1 MEDVVERAVYAVE
14 VSLRKDGIDL
24 DVMDSDSIRDEIQRI
39 LEENGYFE

>member
-14 VSLRKDGIDL
+14 VALRKDGIDL
-24 DVMDSDSIRDEIQRI
+24 DVTDSDSIRDELQRI

>member
-24 DVMDSDSIRDEIQRI
+24 DVADSDSIRDELQSI
-39 LEENGYFE
+39 LEENGHFD

>member
-1 MEDVVERAVYAVE
+1 MEDIVERAVYVVE

-24 DVMDSDSIRDEIQRI
+24 DVADSDSIRDELQRI